1 MPHLRYLLVPNWFL
15 LQKLPL
21 QCFMNIQV
29 DRRDFGNQIYLR
41 TLVNINII
49 MNQKLDYWTLS
60 YFHLSKNYSHH
71 LHLDLKI
78 IKCLFN
84 MLKLLIFCIFSKIFV
99 NHFLWKFI
107 LFIICQILSK
117 VCHLFVNSTLF
128 FLIKVDLSVIILK
141 LIIRQ

>member
-1 MPHLRYLLVPNWFL
+1 MPHLHYLLVPNWFL

-29 DRRDFGNQIYLR
+29 DRQDFENQTYLM

-49 MNQKLDYWTLS
+49 MNQKLDYWILS
-60 YFHLSKNYSHH
+60 YFNLSKNCSHH
-71 LHLDLKI
+71 LHLGLEI

-84 MLKLLIFCIFSKIFV
+84 MLRLLIVCIFSRIFV
-99 NHFLWKFI
+99 NHLLWKFI
-107 LFIICQILSK
+107 LFIICQIFSK
-117 VCHLFVNSTLF
+117 VYHLFVNFTLF